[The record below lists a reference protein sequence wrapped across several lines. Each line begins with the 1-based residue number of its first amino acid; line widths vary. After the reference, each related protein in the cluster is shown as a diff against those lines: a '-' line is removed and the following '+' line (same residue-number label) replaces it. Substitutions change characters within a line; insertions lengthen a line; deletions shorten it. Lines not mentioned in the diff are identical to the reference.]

1 VQHLRF
7 HFGVFLMAKTCV
19 IIAGHE
25 GDILYRHTLC
35 LVEPDHSEENMFTEA
50 VKAAL
55 DHGLIQEDR
64 LTDYILLL
72 N

>member
-1 VQHLRF
+1 
-7 HFGVFLMAKTCV
+7 MSATCV

-35 LVEPDHSEENMFTEA
+35 LVEPDHTEEDMFAEA
-50 VKAAL
+50 VTAAL
-55 DHGLIQEDR
+55 NHGLIQEEK

-72 N
+72 G

>member
-1 VQHLRF
+1 LRF
-7 HFGVFLMAKTCV
+7 HERVFLMATTCV

-35 LVEPDHSEENMFTEA
+35 LVEPDHSEEDMFAEA

-64 LTDYILLL
+64 LADYILLL
-72 N
+72 H